1 MKIDKKIID
10 LMNEGFNLEAIRKMS
25 AKNIEFL
32 HQSLINEQDKTDSV
46 INIPNNPD
54 AIRKARE
61 NKQSF
66 STYENKVKDGE
77 MVEDKKKDKNPW
89 AICTARLKK
98 EFGTFDKSEMTTAQ
112 KSKFE
117 KCVKGVKSNVK
128 ENMVDAFV
136 EKEIDRLI
144 EYHTRPTITKR
155 DLLKHL
161 QEEMAEP
168 AIKPAKPITK
178 PVIKPK
184 TKPSEK
190 DNPFS
195 PEEYED
201 EKPRANT
208 PAIKPVTPVKTPV
221 KKPKIK
227 PSEKDN
233 PFSPEEYEEEKPRA
247 KLNITPSMAKEAITK
262 KLIDV
267 LNARLS

>member
-117 KCVKGVKSNVK
+117 KCVKGVKSSVK
-128 ENMVDAFV
+128 
-136 EKEIDRLI
+136 
-144 EYHTRPTITKR
+144 
-155 DLLKHL
+155 
-161 QEEMAEP
+161 
-168 AIKPAKPITK
+168 
-178 PVIKPK
+178 
-184 TKPSEK
+184 
-190 DNPFS
+190 
-195 PEEYED
+195 
-201 EKPRANT
+201 
-208 PAIKPVTPVKTPV
+208 
-221 KKPKIK
+221 
-227 PSEKDN
+227 
-233 PFSPEEYEEEKPRA
+233 
-247 KLNITPSMAKEAITK
+247 
-262 KLIDV
+262 
-267 LNARLS
+267 

>member
-10 LMNEGFNLEAIRKMS
+10 LMNEGFNLETIRKMS

-32 HQSLINEQDKTDSV
+32 HRNLMSEQDKTDSV

-61 NKQSF
+61 KKQSF
-66 STYENKVKDGE
+66 STYENKVKNGE
-77 MVEDKKKDKNPW
+77 MVEDKKKNANPW
-89 AICTARLKK
+89 AICSARLKK
-98 EFGTFDKSEMTTAQ
+98 EFGTSDKSEMTTAQ
-112 KSKFE
+112 KNKFE

-144 EYHTRPTITKR
+144 EYHTSPRITKR

-161 QEEMAEP
+161 REDLAEP
-168 AIKPAKPITK
+168 AIKPAT
-178 PVIKPK
+178 PVKTPVKKPK
-184 TKPSEK
+184 IKPSEK

-208 PAIKPVTPVKTPV
+208 PAIKPVKPVTKLV
-221 KKPKIK
+221 RKPKTK
-227 PSEKDN
+227 PSERDN

-247 KLNITPSMAKEAITK
+247 KTNITPSMAKDAITK
-262 KLIDV
+262 KLIDA
-267 LNARLS
+267 LNVRLS